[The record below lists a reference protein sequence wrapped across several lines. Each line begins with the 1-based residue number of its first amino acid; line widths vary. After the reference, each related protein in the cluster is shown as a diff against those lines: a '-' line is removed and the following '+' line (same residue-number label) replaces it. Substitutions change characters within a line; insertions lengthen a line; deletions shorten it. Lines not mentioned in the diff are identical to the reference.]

1 MVGGRA
7 TRRIRVGDGARL
19 RKSADVPGAR
29 RSIAARGR
37 AWDNRSVGHGVEVT
51 ELFGIGTKYEIA
63 CGGGQRLVIV
73 VRKDGARELYAFQD
87 AKDNEPDAVIR
98 LDEEQA
104 RRVAAVLGGTYFG
117 E

>member
-1 MVGGRA
+1 MLGG
-7 TRRIRVGDGARL
+7 TGPSRIRERDGRL
-19 RKSADVPGAR
+19 LRESPEAAAR
-29 RSIAARGR
+29 RRRCDTPA
-37 AWDNRSVGHGVEVT
+37 VGHGVEVT